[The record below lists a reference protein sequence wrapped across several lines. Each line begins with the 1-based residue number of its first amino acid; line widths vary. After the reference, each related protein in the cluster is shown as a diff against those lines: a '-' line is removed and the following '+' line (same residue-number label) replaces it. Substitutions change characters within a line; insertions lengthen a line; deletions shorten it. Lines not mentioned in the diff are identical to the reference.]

1 MKIIVPTEI
10 NDTGFVSSDVPEADY
25 AEFSMGTNYG
35 AGDTVIDSTGV
46 EILTLD
52 VAPATAW
59 IPGRLITGQSSGETC
74 YVVEK
79 LTSLTYTV
87 RERTGAFTLGEIIG
101 VTGVGAEL
109 ADQGAAHP
117 TITPATE
124 KVHKIYEALSASG
137 MEIITLDVAPSTPW
151 LPPWTITGQTSGKT
165 CVIVQYLTPLTYL
178 VKERSGAFTLGEV
191 VGVTGTPSLL
201 ADQGAANPVFST
213 AVNVAHYP
221 PTDLLRSTPLW
232 WKEISATNRW
242 KPFDGKIGSQAEQSE
257 SISYSL
263 TPGMIESIAFL
274 NLDASS
280 IKITITDPSEGV
292 VYDETIDLVM
302 TDSRGI
308 SLIYDWYSY
317 FFGTAPKTTDVVKLD
332 LPPYPSATLD
342 IEISNPGLTA
352 KVGEIVVGI
361 NADLGM
367 RKHGTGLSISDYST
381 KAADEY
387 GSYTIA
393 ERSYAKRLT
402 VSLHVDNLY
411 LDEVYR
417 ILALYRATAVVWV
430 ASEDYAAMIVFGF
443 YKNFEI
449 VVQYDTWSDCSIE
462 IEGLT

>member
-332 LPPYPSATLD
+332 LPPYPLFFRDCAENDGRRQARPAAIS
-342 IEISNPGLTA
+342 ISNP
-352 KVGEIVVGI
+352 
-361 NADLGM
+361 
-367 RKHGTGLSISDYST
+367 
-381 KAADEY
+381 
-387 GSYTIA
+387 
-393 ERSYAKRLT
+393 
-402 VSLHVDNLY
+402 
-411 LDEVYR
+411 
-417 ILALYRATAVVWV
+417 
-430 ASEDYAAMIVFGF
+430 
-443 YKNFEI
+443 
-449 VVQYDTWSDCSIE
+449 
-462 IEGLT
+462 